1 MRAAVVAVLV
11 VLAGCSA
18 LAPGPDTD
26 ANPET
31 VTPAPVPT
39 DSGLAPGVGPSTV
52 TDASALAAA
61 HGAALGNESYTLVTN
76 RTVRTANGS
85 LRSALTVR
93 LALSSGPSRNY
104 HATVSVEGP
113 AAPLVIGEPPTRAE
127 YWTDDEVYL
136 RRQTIDNRTVYSRY
150 DDADAYVGTWSFWLG
165 TVALDLGPEID
176 LQSTLEGFE
185 TRVADRSPAGRVHL
199 VGTAVRSE
207 GFVDNPAEVE
217 RVENA
222 TLHAFVA
229 RSGFVESYHVVYDAT
244 LDDGER
250 VRVRRSVRFERVG
263 TTTVDRPSWYD
274 EAMERG

>member
-1 MRAAVVAVLV
+1 MRRALVGLLV

-18 LAPGPDTD
+18 FAPGPDR
-26 ANPET
+26 AT

-39 DSGLAPGVGPSTV
+39 DSGLPPGVESSGV

-61 HGAALGNESYTLVTN
+61 HGAALGDGSYTLVTN
-76 RTVRTANGS
+76 RTVRTTNGS

-93 LALSSGPSRNY
+93 LALSAAPARNY

-113 AAPLVIGEPPTRAE
+113 AAPLVIGEPPTHAE
-127 YWTDDEVYL
+127 YWADEDVYL
-136 RRQTIDNRTVYSRY
+136 RRQTIDNRTVFSRY
-150 DDADAYVGTWSFWLG
+150 DDTDAYVGTWSFWLG
-165 TVALDLGPEID
+165 TVALDLGPETD
-176 LQSTLEGFE
+176 LRSTLEGFE
-185 TRVADRSPAGRVHL
+185 TRVAERSSEDGRVHL
-199 VGTAVRSE
+199 VGTTARSDE
-207 GFVDNPAEVE
+207 FVDDPAEVE

-222 TLHAFVA
+222 TLHAFVT
-229 RSGFVESYHVVYDAT
+229 RSGFVDSYHVVYDAT

-250 VRVRRSVRFERVG
+250 VRVRRTVRFERVG

>member
-1 MRAAVVAVLV
+1 MSTED
-11 VLAGCSA
+11 GSE
-18 LAPGPDTD
+18 TD
-26 ANPET
+26 AEAGAGDDPEDL
-31 VTPAPVPT
+31 PP
-39 DSGLAPGVGPSTV
+39 SEIGVGDGREKPLHVV
-52 TDASALAAA
+52 TASGKEID
-61 HGAALGNESYTLVTN
+61 H
-76 RTVRTANGS
+76 
-85 LRSALTVR
+85 
-93 LALSSGPSRNY
+93 
-104 HATVSVEGP
+104 
-113 AAPLVIGEPPTRAE
+113 
-127 YWTDDEVYL
+127 DEVYL